1 MAPGPSCFLTRCD
14 AARFWPLTCIG
25 PSSASVTHFPHYLA
39 TRKSEGMADDV
50 PSDGLQSPQ
59 RIWAVLTICL
69 AVAMA
74 VMDGAIANIALP
86 TIATDMHA
94 TPSASI
100 WVINAY
106 QLAVTVSLLPLA
118 SLGEIY
124 GYRRV
129 YQTGLAVFTAASL
142 ACALSPSLTALAAAR
157 VLQGLGAAGIMS
169 VNSALTRY
177 VYPRALLGRG
187 MGINA
192 LVAATCSAIGPTV
205 ASGILSVSTWPW
217 LFAINVP
224 IGIIAIAIA
233 SRSLPITP
241 RAESRFDWG
250 SALLSALTLGLLI
263 TGIDGYAHGERV
275 VAVLIELGGSI
286 ALGCLLVQRQLDRSA
301 PLLPVDL
308 LRIPLFRLSVMTSI
322 WSFSAQMLAFVSLP
336 FFLQGPMGWS
346 ATSTGLLMTPWPVA
360 TACMAPIAGRLAD
373 RHSAGVLGAIGM
385 AMFAAGLLSLAL
397 LPTHA
402 GPFDIGWRMGLCGL
416 GFGFFQSPN
425 NRAIIT
431 AAPLRRSGGASGML
445 GTARLLG
452 QTLGASAVALI
463 FSLSHAG
470 ATLALVLAT
479 GLAAMAAVVS
489 LLRVRAGSSP
499 R

>member
-1 MAPGPSCFLTRCD
+1 MPAD
-14 AARFWPLTCIG
+14 AIP
-25 PSSASVTHFPHYLA
+25 
-39 TRKSEGMADDV
+39 
-50 PSDGLQSPQ
+50 DGLPASQ

-129 YQTGLAVFTAASL
+129 YQIGLAVFTVASL
-142 ACALSPSLTALAAAR
+142 ACALSPSLAALTAAR

-187 MGINA
+187 MGLNA

-224 IGIIAIAIA
+224 VGVVAMVIA
-233 SRSLPITP
+233 SRSLPLTP
-241 RAESRFDWG
+241 RAPNRFDSG
-250 SALLSALTLGLLI
+250 SAILSALTFGLLI
-263 TGIDGYAHGERV
+263 IGIDGYAHGET
-275 VAVLIELGGSI
+275 VLASVIELGGSL
-286 ALGCLLVQRQLDRSA
+286 ALGFVLVRRQLDRSA

-308 LRIPLFRLSVMTSI
+308 LRIPLFRLSVMTSV

-336 FFLQGPMGWS
+336 FFLQGPMGWT

-373 RHSAGVLGAIGM
+373 RYSAGVLGGIGM
-385 AMFAAGLLSLAL
+385 TMFAAGLLSLAL
-397 LPTHA
+397 LPVHA
-402 GPFDIGWRMGLCGL
+402 GAIDIGWRMALCGL

-425 NRAIIT
+425 NRAIIS
-431 AAPLRRSGGASGML
+431 AAPLHRSGGASGML

-452 QTLGASAVALI
+452 QTLGASVVALI
-463 FSLSHAG
+463 FSLSGAG
-470 ATLALVLAT
+470 VTLALLLAT
-479 GLAAMAAVVS
+479 GLAAGAAIVS
-489 LLRVRAGSSP
+489 LLRVRMKPAA

>member
-1 MAPGPSCFLTRCD
+1 M
-14 AARFWPLTCIG
+14 
-25 PSSASVTHFPHYLA
+25 VA
-39 TRKSEGMADDV
+39 TADGV
-50 PSDGLQSPQ
+50 PTPQ
-59 RIWAVLTICL
+59 RYWAILTIAL
-69 AVAMA
+69 AVGMA

-86 TIATDMHA
+86 TIAVDMHA

-129 YQTGLAVFTAASL
+129 YQTGLAVFTLASL
-142 ACALSPSLTALAAAR
+142 ACALSHSLVALTASR

-187 MGINA
+187 MGLNA

-205 ASGILSVSTWPW
+205 ASAILAVTTWQW

-224 IGIIAIAIA
+224 VGVVAFLIA
-233 SRSLPITP
+233 SRALPWTP
-241 RAESRFDWG
+241 QASARFDLG
-250 SALLSALTLGLLI
+250 SAALNAATFGLLI
-263 TGIDGYAHGERV
+263 IGVDGYAHGESGYAAGV
-275 VAVLIELGGSI
+275 ELTACII
-286 ALGCLLVQRQLDRSA
+286 AGILLVRRQLDRSA

-308 LRIPLFRLSVMTSI
+308 LRIPLFRLSIATSVC
-322 WSFSAQMLAFVSLP
+322 SFASQMLAFVSLP
-336 FFLQGPMGWS
+336 FYLQGGLGWT
-346 ATSTGLLMTPWPVA
+346 ATQTGLLLTPWPVA
-360 TACMAPIAGRLAD
+360 TAIMAPIAGRLAD
-373 RHSAGVLGAIGM
+373 RHSAGLLGGIGL
-385 AMFAAGLLSLAL
+385 ALFTTGLLLLATM
-397 LPTHA
+397 PADA
-402 GPFDIGWRMGLCGL
+402 GAVSIGLRMGICGL

-431 AAPLRRSGGASGML
+431 SAPLQRSGGASGML

-452 QTLGASAVALI
+452 QTFGAALVALI
-463 FSLSHAG
+463 FSVSSHGVTIALFVGAAFSAAG
-470 ATLALVLAT
+470 A
-479 GLAAMAAVVS
+479 AAS
-489 LLRVRAGSSP
+489 LLRLRAG
-499 R
+499 